1 MKRVPLPPLFP
12 ELIREGLRGFDGL
25 HYPRRDVCP
34 CCGGP
39 VRPHDIKRKR
49 FAVLR
54 ESGEEQTIHVMVH
67 RFRCRRCDQLIY
79 ADEPFYPDT
88 RFGTPVV
95 DLCVVLSQTYPFH
108 RTEGILL
115 EMGIAVDRGTI
126 RQYAGRDFGPIP
138 ASGVLGL
145 VLPVSSLRLSGL
157 GREGGPV
164 PGAEALLSFG
174 LPPACRAPAHLTSP
188 AEERDH
194 RDEEEEEEE
203 REPERE

>member
-1 MKRVPLPPLFP
+1 MKRIPLPPLFP
-12 ELIREGLRGFDGL
+12 DLIREGLRGFDGL
-25 HYPRRDVCP
+25 HYPRRDGCP
-34 CCGGP
+34 SCGGP

-54 ESGEEQTIHVMVH
+54 EREGEQIVRVMVH
-67 RFRCRRCDQLIY
+67 RFRCRRCGELAY

-95 DLCVVLSQTYPFH
+95 DLCVVLAQTYPFH
-108 RTEGILL
+108 RTEDILRQMGIL
-115 EMGIAVDRGTI
+115 VDRGTI
-126 RQYAGRDFGPIP
+126 RQYAGRDFGPIA
-138 ASGVLGL
+138 ASGVLGM
-145 VLPVSSLRLSGL
+145 VLPVSALRLSGL

-174 LPPACRAPAHLTSP
+174 LPPARRAPAHPPP
-188 AEERDH
+188 AADERDH

-203 REPERE
+203 REPEGE

>member
-1 MKRVPLPPLFP
+1 M
-12 ELIREGLRGFDGL
+12 
-25 HYPRRDVCP
+25 
-34 CCGGP
+34 
-39 VRPHDIKRKR
+39 
-49 FAVLR
+49 
-54 ESGEEQTIHVMVH
+54 
-67 RFRCRRCDQLIY
+67 
-79 ADEPFYPDT
+79 
-88 RFGTPVV
+88 V

-174 LPPACRAPAHLTSP
+174 LPPARRAPAHPPP
-188 AEERDH
+188 AEERDQ

-203 REPERE
+203 REPERK

>member
-12 ELIREGLRGFDGL
+12 ELIREGLRGFHGL
-25 HYPRRDVCP
+25 HYSRRDTCP
-34 CCGGP
+34 ACGGP

-49 FAVLR
+49 FAVLQ
-54 ESGEEQTIHVMVH
+54 ESGQERAIQVMVH
-67 RFRCRRCDQLIY
+67 RFRCRSCGILSY
-79 ADEPFYPDT
+79 ADEPFYPGT

-95 DLCVVLSQTYPFH
+95 DLCVVLSQAYPFH
-108 RTEGILL
+108 RTEGILIQ
-115 EMGIAVDRGTI
+115 MGIVVDRGTI

-138 ASGVLGL
+138 ASGVLGM
-145 VLPVSSLRLSGL
+145 VLPVSALRLSGL

-174 LPPACRAPAHLTSP
+174 LPPARRAPAHTPP

-194 RDEEEEEEE
+194 REEEQEDEEGESESE
-203 REPERE
+203 